1 MLSNKTNLHKFKS
14 TEIIQR
20 MFSSHNRSKLEI
32 IKKNFGKYPSMWKVK
47 NIPLNNMCQR
57 KKKKEKLENILNK
70 IKIKAQHINI
80 YGLQLKQ
87 PLEKNV

>member
-1 MLSNKTNLHKFKS
+1 MIAEYIFFSSTKVAFSRRHNMLGNKTNLHKFKS

-57 KKKKEKLENILNK
+57 KKKKN
-70 IKIKAQHINI
+70 
-80 YGLQLKQ
+80 
-87 PLEKNV
+87 